1 MKDSGDRVSHRPI
14 IKSILFL
21 WLVVNVFG
29 GLHETYFSN
38 RLGSVRQEHG
48 HHPGTGGVERG
59 SRGLSY
65 RLRTRPGLPG
75 AAALPVGRGGACP
88 VRLRPRGGEIL
99 RRLCGRLERDALD
112 FQRAILEKLEGD
124 TPVLGVVREGFPGWT
139 KAVAAHPNVVLVAV
153 TEDNRDALPELIR
166 ARLRGE

>member
-1 MKDSGDRVSHRPI
+1 MPG
-14 IKSILFL
+14 
-21 WLVVNVFG
+21 
-29 GLHETYFSN
+29 
-38 RLGSVRQEHG
+38 RL
-48 HHPGTGGVERG
+48 
-59 SRGLSY
+59 
-65 RLRTRPGLPG
+65 
-75 AAALPVGRGGACP
+75 AALGTACLTGTP
-88 VRLRPRGGEIL
+88 TLWVMDE
-99 RRLCGRLERDALD
+99 CGRLERDALD